1 MGFLFIYLLWYLS
14 LVWGYSHYLS
24 KYFYITSLNSV
35 FLYSSISLYFYFII
49 FISGLYFESLFQI
62 FLFTNPFFFPV
73 MPNLLCDHSLLNKNK
88 SISMTFFQF
97 IKALFSSSLS
107 WFCLAMFDYL
117 TECTFSF
124 YDSISLS
131 FLPSY
136 VMIHFI
142 ILLCEVFEPNSAV
155 FFACTD
161 IYSYG
166 LFLFVFCDLWFKTH
180 AYLILN
186 CGKLWV

>member
-24 KYFYITSLNSV
+24 KYFYITSLNSL

-88 SISMTFFQF
+88 SISMTFFSIYKSF
-97 IKALFSSSLS
+97 IFFLS
-107 WFCLAMFDYL
+107 ILIL
-117 TECTFSF
+117 
-124 YDSISLS
+124 L
-131 FLPSY
+131 SY
-136 VMIHFI
+136 VWLSYWMHF
-142 ILLCEVFEPNSAV
+142 
-155 FFACTD
+155 FF
-161 IYSYG
+161 
-166 LFLFVFCDLWFKTH
+166 LWFH
-180 AYLILN
+180 IF
-186 CGKLWV
+186 KLFAKLCYDTFYNSIMWSIWA